1 MLRYMDT
8 VRRDAERLL
17 SEIISNLGCGAR
29 LTGPAYLYLS
39 SGDYEEEK
47 IEIKELKVEDRTLMV
62 AVSDRRA
69 EPFDC
74 DGDGE
79 PLNWFGFRSPSCATD
94 LQTLVSIA
102 KALEQKAAAPDTE
115 SVSLESVGK
124 IGLMLR
130 TASIFAGATS
140 GGLDNAVDL
149 FTCVS
154 RLALYLETGSDPV
167 DSTLFFSHG
176 RFAKAIDIYADI
188 VAKHRPEC
196 GDAEVL
202 DVCAAW
208 MQETRRERPLWAVT
222 VDRGKFIL
230 TMYAVRPADFFRIE
244 DMFKFLFRGAVEIE
258 SRRGFVEEVDLK
270 KLMETAVGVL

>member
-17 SEIISNLGCGAR
+17 SEIISNLECGAR

-47 IEIKELKVEDRTLMV
+47 IEIRELKVEDGALMV

-102 KALEQKAAAPDTE
+102 KALEQRAAAPDE
-115 SVSLESVGK
+115 SVSEDSVGK
-124 IGLMLR
+124 IGLLLR
-130 TASIFAGATS
+130 TASIFSGMTS
-140 GGLDNAVDL
+140 GDLGNGVDL

-154 RLALYLETGSDPV
+154 RLALYLEAGSDPV
-167 DSTLFFSHG
+167 DSTLFFCRD
-176 RFAKAIDIYADI
+176 RFAKAIDIYADL
-188 VAKHRPEC
+188 VANCGPEC
-196 GDAEVL
+196 RDDEIL
-202 DVCAAW
+202 DICAAFLQKT
-208 MQETRRERPLWAVT
+208 QERRPLWALT
-222 VDRGKFIL
+222 IDRGRFIL
-230 TMYAVRPADFFRIE
+230 TMYALPSQRFLSLE
-244 DMFKFLFRGAVEIE
+244 SMLEFLFKGAVKIE
-258 SRRGFVEEVDLK
+258 SRRGCIDGVDLK
-270 KLMETAVGVL
+270 RLLEPAV